1 MLKLQSLNAQL
12 VSLKL
17 AFDEAI
23 MRGDSLEEVRKIYIQ
38 IKELETLVAER
49 EIFLLKRS
57 QEGSENKES

>member
-1 MLKLQSLNAQL
+1 M

-57 QEGSENKES
+57 QEGSENT

>member
-1 MLKLQSLNAQL
+1 MLKIQSLNAQL
-12 VSLKL
+12 VSMKL

-23 MRGDSLEEVRKIYIQ
+23 MRGDSLQEVINIYIH

-57 QEGSENKES
+57 QEGSENT

>member
-1 MLKLQSLNAQL
+1 MIKLQSLNAQL

-49 EIFLLKRS
+49 EVFLLKS
-57 QEGSENKES
+57 SAGNSENKKS